1 MNVSVTGALIGA
13 ATDPTAGFDKPHIEY
28 GDLSP
33 MLIVFGV
40 ACAGVLV
47 EAFLPRE
54 RRYLVQT
61 VLTVAGLVAALVAT
75 CLVAADQTSLGGGVA
90 RGLIAAEGTIVV
102 DGPTV
107 FFWGLILVFAIGGVL
122 LFAERRLE
130 GGLSAFAGQA
140 AALPGS
146 EAERQASAKGLDHT
160 EVYPLLLF
168 AVGGMLLFPAANDL
182 LTMFVALEVLSL
194 PLYLLCGLAR
204 RRRLLSQEAAMK
216 YFLLGAFSS
225 GFFLYGV
232 ALVYGFAGSMQL
244 SEINEAVRNDTD
256 NRTLLLIGLGMLT
269 VGLLFKVG
277 AAPFQ
282 AWTPDVYQGAPTA
295 VTAFMAACTKI
306 AAFGA
311 MLRLLYVAFG
321 SDRWTWQP
329 MLWVVAVLTM
339 VVGAVLAV
347 VQTDVKR
354 MLAYSSVAHTGF
366 LLTGVLG
373 VQSASE
379 MTSGEVTSL
388 QAVLFYLATYGFAMI
403 GAFAVVTLVR
413 DSGGEATQ
421 FARWAGIGRRSPL
434 LGGLFAFFLLSMAGI
449 PLTAGFIGKWAVFTV
464 ALAAGAWPV
473 VIAAVL
479 CSIVAVFFY
488 VRVIVLMFFVDGD
501 GVGGGE
507 VAAVTKPSL
516 LTSGT
521 IGVGVLATLV
531 LGLVPG
537 PVLTL
542 AAHAGQFV
550 R

>member
-1 MNVSVTGALIGA
+1 MNSLVIPLV
-13 ATDPTAGFDKPHIEY
+13 DPLVDTVFTKPHIEY
-28 GDLSP
+28 AQLWP
-33 MLIVFGV
+33 MLLVFGV

-54 RRYLVQT
+54 RRYVVQAA
-61 VLTVAGLVAALVAT
+61 LAVAGLVAALVGTAF
-75 CLVAADQTSLGGGVA
+75 VASDLPNLGNGAA

-107 FFWGLILVFAIGGVL
+107 FFWGLILLFATGGVL

-130 GGLSAFAGQA
+130 GGVSAFAGQA
-140 AALPGS
+140 AALPGT
-146 EAERQASAKGLDHT
+146 EAERQASTQGLDHT
-160 EVYPLLLF
+160 EVYPLLMF

-182 LTMFVALEVLSL
+182 ITMFVALEVLSL

-204 RRRLLSQEAAMK
+204 RRRLLSQEAALK

-225 GFFLYGV
+225 GFFLYGA

-244 SEINEAVRNDTD
+244 SDINEAVRNDTD
-256 NRTLLLIGLGMLT
+256 NSALLLIGMGMLA

-277 AAPFQ
+277 AAPFH

-295 VTAFMAACTKI
+295 VTGFMAACTKV

-311 MLRLLYVAFG
+311 MLRLFYVAFG
-321 SDRWTWQP
+321 SDRWSWQP
-329 MLWVVAVLTM
+329 MLWVIAILTM

-373 VQSASE
+373 VQSAADLAD
-379 MTSGEVTSL
+379 GQVTSL
-388 QAVLFYLATYGFAMI
+388 QAVLFYLTTYGFAMI

-449 PLTAGFIGKWAVFTV
+449 PLTAGFVGKWAVFTV
-464 ALAAGAWPV
+464 ALSAGAWPV
-473 VIAAVL
+473 VISAVL

-488 VRVIVLMFFVDGD
+488 VRVIVLMFFVEGE
-501 GVGGGE
+501 GE
-507 VAAVTKPSL
+507 VAAVAKPSL

-521 IGVGVLATLV
+521 ILVGVAATLV
-531 LGLVPG
+531 LGVVPG

-542 AAHAGQFV
+542 AAHAGEFI